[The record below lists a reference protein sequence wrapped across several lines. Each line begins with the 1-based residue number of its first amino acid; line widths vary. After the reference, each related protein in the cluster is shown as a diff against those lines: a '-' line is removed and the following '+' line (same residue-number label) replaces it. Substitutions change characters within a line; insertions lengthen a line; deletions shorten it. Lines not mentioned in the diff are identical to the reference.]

1 MVVAESMG
9 NESGGASRDTEGNR
23 RLGPAAG
30 GHLASHLG
38 ERHGFPLDKGSA
50 IDLTRTVAERRS
62 GPGGEVCGSAL
73 RRRVVPRGTRD
84 EVSSVHVLF
93 LELRELQRTP

>member
-30 GHLASHLG
+30 GHPASHLG

-50 IDLTRTVAERRS
+50 IDLTRTV
-62 GPGGEVCGSAL
+62 P
-73 RRRVVPRGTRD
+73 
-84 EVSSVHVLF
+84 
-93 LELRELQRTP
+93 